1 MTREHENEH
10 KSKANNDKPIFKN
23 QYENAHNLK
32 LIPYKVWILVAAVA
46 ISLIGLLLWSIFGH
60 VTTKVHARGILL
72 PGESRIFYASS
83 PRDGIIKNILV
94 KRGEKVQKNQKLA
107 TLYTPILRKKIKQQQ
122 AYIKDLKN
130 NRPPDQLSN
139 AQKLQLA
146 KARHHL
152 AILILKYHFSHVIK
166 SPVAGQVIS
175 ITSHRGM
182 LANSGKPIVLLG
194 EKGKSLNAF
203 VLFPA
208 FKGKRVKPHM
218 RAFISP
224 TYVNQYQYGSIEGHV
239 KDISPYPVSKRTIL
253 SVIGEKSWLSSLG
266 FKGDAMFMGRVKLEH
281 NQQTPSGFEWTSSQG
296 PDMTVSAGSFVDVSV
311 VVKRQAP
318 ITLVIPILRTWL
330 NGEGS

>member
-1 MTREHENEH
+1 MTQQNNAQKGDDNNKDYSVFKKEHM
-10 KSKANNDKPIFKN
+10 
-23 QYENAHNLK
+23 NAHNLK
-32 LIPYKVWILVAAVA
+32 LIPYKVWILVAALAV
-46 ISLIGLLLWSIFGH
+46 SLIGLLLWSIFGH

-94 KRGEKVQKNQKLA
+94 KRDERVHENQKLA
-107 TLYTPILRKKIKQQQ
+107 TLYTPILRKKIKQQR

-130 NRPPDQLSN
+130 NQSQDQLSN
-139 AQKLQLA
+139 TQKLQLA

-152 AILILKYHFSHVIK
+152 AILILKYHFRHVIR
-166 SPVAGQVIS
+166 SPVEGQVIS

-182 LANSGKPIVLLG
+182 LANSGEPIVLLG

-208 FKGKRVKPHM
+208 FKGKRVKPQM
-218 RAFISP
+218 QAFISP

-253 SVIGEKSWLSSLG
+253 SVIGENSWLSSLG

-281 NQQTPSGFEWTSSQG
+281 NQQTPSGFKWTSSQG
-296 PDMTVSAGSFVDVSV
+296 PDMTISAGSFVDVSV

-318 ITLVIPILRTWL
+318 ITLVIPLLRTWL